1 MPIAVAEI
9 KKMPVKEK
17 LRLIEKLSNSIDT
30 DLIKTEEDAL
40 LQQRIEL
47 LEKGKLRFDTW
58 ENAKKR
64 LLKKSTLR
72 SKKTA

>member
-1 MPIAVAEI
+1 MPIPANEI

-17 LRLIEKLSNSIDT
+17 LRLIEKLSKSIDA
-30 DLIKTEEDAL
+30 DLIETEEDVL
-40 LQQRIEL
+40 LQQRIKL
-47 LEKGKLRFDTW
+47 LEKGKLKFDTW

>member
-17 LRLIEKLSNSIDT
+17 LRLIEKLSNSIDA

-58 ENAKKR
+58 ENSKKR